1 MNVRLLKIIAV
12 SIILVLILPPN
23 VLLAESDSGDI
34 VDAHMNVQFTSATDI
49 EISVTIEIEK
59 ITIYGT
65 TTYAGNQI
73 QNLAQSTN
81 QDDIEDM
88 GMIKGRL
95 RTKLITQLSSSF
107 SNAEIAAINKK
118 PSYDNERF
126 YDLFNVSL
134 TPNFFGIN
142 ESINVHN
149 FINGVLDMG
158 ARTNYTIYLNAKE
171 GWSNTYEFKEPD
183 FGEWASA
190 NEVKDGD
197 RIIWP
202 VNNKDGEKPETKAT
216 FSLDRKNPTTSKIQ
230 NEDIKLEFK
239 LDTRNE
245 ERASLVIDVLAK
257 NIEIR
262 EYDLL
267 PDFICNLDFVP
278 SDGIRLLV
286 DNGLLTWEQFY
297 EKTLERVKDRVVP
310 LIENSPKFNQTLDLA
325 LMGNSEID
333 GQQVVPFDI
342 SHMDNE
348 TSIDATFLD
357 EGVDL
362 RICEISPRALFGL
375 VNVGADVNITSED
388 INFGEGIDA
397 MEYEYNITIYLPE
410 KITLDEQ
417 NVCTWGKNERLSGK
431 LLSESSTKYSK
442 NDINTVIEIE
452 INSIDLNL
460 LSFFTGRTELNFG
473 LNVEEQRSYKA
484 SEIPDEFV
492 LPKKVV
498 ITYLPSDAFRLC
510 IDDGVFDEDSVGLFL
525 NNEKRL
531 FEVRMESILQ
541 NSEINGHINEGVFSQ
556 SLEWNGKIAS
566 MTETDPIKVASYAHS
581 SSSVAFDLS
590 YIPPSLEINDQHFNF
605 SSLKD
610 QDVTYRIIFPHGTNV
625 ELPGVIGKAEIKEA
639 DDGRQYIEVSFN
651 SSEFGL
657 YDMVVCKV
665 VPSSPLFIIGI
676 FAPCILSFVVTVI
689 LVALVFFLRKKRK
702 GRGKLTKSNEV
713 YEEQEYYVPPR
724 PPARR

>member
-23 VLLAESDSGDI
+23 ALLAEGDSGDI
-34 VDAHMNVQFTSATDI
+34 IDAHINVQFTSATDI

-65 TTYAGNQI
+65 TTYVGNQI
-73 QNLAQSTN
+73 QNLAQSTD

-95 RTKLITQLSSSF
+95 RTKLLTQLSSSF
-107 SNAEIAAINKK
+107 SNAEIATINKK

-134 TPNFFGIN
+134 TPSFFGIN

-149 FINGVLDMG
+149 FVNGVLDMG
-158 ARTNYTIYLNAKE
+158 ARVNYTIYLNAEE
-171 GWSNTYEFKEPD
+171 GWSNIYEFKEPD
-183 FGEWASA
+183 FGGWASA

-197 RIIWP
+197 RIIWT
-202 VNNKDGEKPETKAT
+202 VNNKDGKKPETKAT
-216 FSLDRKNPTTSKIQ
+216 FSLVSKNPTTSKIQ

-239 LDTRNE
+239 LDIRNE
-245 ERASLVIDVLAK
+245 ERTSLMIDALAK

-310 LIENSPKFNQTLDLA
+310 LIENSPKFNQTLDLT
-325 LMGNSEID
+325 LMENSEID

-348 TSIDATFLD
+348 TPIDATFLD
-357 EGVDL
+357 EDVNL

-388 INFGEGIDA
+388 INFGGGIDA
-397 MEYEYNITIYLPE
+397 IEYEYNTTIYLPE
-410 KITLDEQ
+410 KITLDDQ
-417 NVCTWGKNERLSGK
+417 NVYTWGENEGPSGEI
-431 LLSESSTKYSK
+431 LSEFSTKYSK
-442 NDINTVIEIE
+442 NDVDTVVEIE
-452 INSIDLNL
+452 IDSIDLNL
-460 LSFFTGRTELNFG
+460 LSFFTGKTELNFG
-473 LNVEEQRSYKA
+473 LNVEEQRSYKV
-484 SEIPDEFV
+484 SKIPDEFV

-510 IDDGVFDEDSVGLFL
+510 IDEGIFSEKNITAFL
-525 NNEKRL
+525 NDNKNL
-531 FEVRMESILQ
+531 FEIRMGDILQ

-556 SLEWNGKIAS
+556 SLEWNRKIAS

-590 YIPPSLEINDQHFNF
+590 YIPPSLEISDQHFNF
-605 SSLKD
+605 SGLKD
-610 QDVTYRIIFPHGTNV
+610 QDVTYRIIFPHGTDV
-625 ELPGVIGKAEIKEA
+625 ELPDVTGKAEIKET

-651 SSEFGL
+651 SSESGL

-689 LVALVFFLRKKRK
+689 LVALVFFLRKKR
-702 GRGKLTKSNEV
+702 RGGKKLTKSNEV
-713 YEEQEYYVPPR
+713 YEEQEYYVPPQ
-724 PPARR
+724 PPTR